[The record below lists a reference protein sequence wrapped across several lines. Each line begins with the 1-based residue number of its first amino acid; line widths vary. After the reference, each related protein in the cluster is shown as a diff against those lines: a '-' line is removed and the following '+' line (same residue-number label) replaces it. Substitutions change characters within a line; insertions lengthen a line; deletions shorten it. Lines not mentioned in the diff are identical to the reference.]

1 MPFGQSVFTGIFV
14 GSLSKRT
21 SFLVA
26 GACGMNRR
34 DADLFSDEVAITASH
49 TIGIAASIAT
59 FDPVGAGLVL
69 AHTTLLEN
77 DLKNKRYIKM

>member
-14 GSLSKRT
+14 GSLSKRI

-34 DADLFSDEVAITASH
+34 DADLFSDEIAITASH
-49 TIGIAASIAT
+49 TIGIAASVAT

-69 AHTTLLEN
+69 THTALLEN
-77 DLKNKRYIKM
+77 DLKNKRSGKM